1 MGELEIL
8 QTEIDRLVDGEATAA
23 EQQSLLRRLDET
35 DDGWRCLALGFVE
48 SQTWGTELRSL
59 AESADPQSVPRA
71 VDTMSAETQLQTS
84 RSPGWVTVALT
95 AAVMLVSGLLAGM
108 ELRVDTVPEGDLI
121 ADTTGASP
129 SGETD
134 EPPENED
141 GFPIPAKKLAPG
153 NGVPQTEFV
162 ELVLNEEPGLA
173 RTVSVP
179 IHSDG
184 NLDRVLN
191 ASESILSPGLHELLD
206 KRGHQLFEDRGL
218 IPVELPDGRLAVI
231 PVRQVQL
238 RHMLNRFGQ

>member
-1 MGELEIL
+1 MSELEIL
-8 QTEIDRLVDGEATAA
+8 QTEIDCLVDGEASAA

-35 DDGWRCLALGFVE
+35 DDGWRRLALGFVE
-48 SQTWGTELRSL
+48 AQAWGTELRSL
-59 AESADPQSVPRA
+59 SESAEPQSVSPVA
-71 VDTMSAETQLQTS
+71 DTPAAPPLQTS

-95 AAVMLVSGLLAGM
+95 AAVMLVVGLLAGM
-108 ELRVDTVPEGDLI
+108 ELRVNPVPEGGLI
-121 ADTTGASP
+121 ADSTGQSQ
-129 SGETD
+129 SGEEGETS
-134 EPPENED
+134 ENED
-141 GFPIPAKKLAPG
+141 GFPIPPRELGPG
-153 NGVPQTEFV
+153 NAEPQTEFV

-179 IHSDG
+179 IHSNG

-191 ASESILSPGLHELLD
+191 ASESILSPGLREFLD
-206 KRGHQLFEDRGL
+206 NRGHQLFEERGL

>member
-1 MGELEIL
+1 MSELEIL
-8 QTEIDRLVDGEATAA
+8 QTEIDRLVDGEATAD
-23 EQQSLLRRLDET
+23 EQQALLRRLDET

-48 SQTWGTELRSL
+48 AQTWGTELRSL
-59 AESADPQSVPRA
+59 GEAAEPQKVLPA
-71 VDTMSAETQLQTS
+71 VDTTAAESPKQTS
-84 RSPGWVTVALT
+84 RSPGWATVALT
-95 AAVMLVSGLLAGM
+95 AAVMLVAGLLVGM
-108 ELRVDTVPEGDLI
+108 ELRVNPEREGGLF
-121 ADTTGASP
+121 ADSTGQSSSA
-129 SGETD
+129 EID
-134 EPPENED
+134 ESAENND
-141 GFPIPAKKLAPG
+141 GFPISPDESGPG
-153 NGVPQTEFV
+153 NARPQTEFV

-191 ASESILSPGLHELLD
+191 ASESILSPGVHEILD
-206 KRGHQLFEDRGL
+206 NRGHQLFEERGL